1 MMVRMLRIIPHS
13 RLVNHQDLILRKPES
28 TGGIVRESRQLA
40 CLSRPGWNG
49 HTHQPAP
56 GHTMETRDHFM
67 RIAVIAS
74 VILVGALALAVRLN
88 S

>member
-1 MMVRMLRIIPHS
+1 M
-13 RLVNHQDLILRKPES
+13 ES
-28 TGGIVRESRQLA
+28 K
-40 CLSRPGWNG
+40 
-49 HTHQPAP
+49 
-56 GHTMETRDHFM
+56 DHFM